1 MLVTEL
7 SGAPLTTYSPGRVPH
22 HCEMWGRS
30 SQPKEGQE
38 ARLVGMGNMS
48 ELLINVVNDEDA
60 KRLTGINQKVKVA
73 GCFTVV
79 LGHVA
84 RTAPGR

>member
-1 MLVTEL
+1 
-7 SGAPLTTYSPGRVPH
+7 
-22 HCEMWGRS
+22 
-30 SQPKEGQE
+30 
-38 ARLVGMGNMS
+38 MS
-48 ELLINVVNDEDA
+48 ELLINVVNEEDA

-73 GCFTVV
+73 GCFIVV